1 MDLDKRIGL
10 TPRLADYV
18 AAQAEPPS
26 PAQRRLVEATA
37 ALGGVAE
44 MQVPHEQSVLLTLL
58 ARSINATTVV
68 EIGTFT
74 GYSTLALARGLAP
87 GGVVHTFDVSEEWS
101 GIATRAWEDVGV
113 RDRIRQHIGPA
124 ALTLPA
130 LAGDLVVDLAFVD
143 ADKTGYVGYWE
154 TLVPLVR
161 PGGLILA
168 DNVLYAGEVV
178 DDSPSPNGRAISEF
192 NAHVRA
198 DDRVESVLLTIADGL
213 TLARKK
219 DLAG

>member
-1 MDLDKRIGL
+1 M
-10 TPRLADYV
+10 
-18 AAQAEPPS
+18 
-26 PAQRRLVEATA
+26 EATT

-44 MQVPHEQSVLLTLL
+44 MQIPHEQSVLLTLL
-58 ARSINATTVV
+58 AQSINATTIV

-87 GGVVHTFDVSEEWS
+87 GGVVHTFDISEEWS
-101 GIATRAWEDVGV
+101 AIATRGWEDAGV
-113 RDRIRQHIGPA
+113 RDRIRQHTGPA
-124 ALTLPA
+124 AQTLPA
-130 LAGDLVVDLAFVD
+130 LAGDLVIDLAFVD
-143 ADKTGYVGYWE
+143 ADKAGYVGYWE

-178 DDSPSPNGRAISEF
+178 DDSPSANGLAIREF

-213 TLARKK
+213 TVARKK
-219 DLAG
+219 DIAW